1 MGKES
6 GNAHSHSTAKHR
18 STASSPMTVLA
29 ECRGRN
35 PQGTHRESLQR
46 CGWAEGFTSTLS
58 AIRGSCRL
66 QQKPPERRCAE
77 GPRGYHVPWQIS
89 HWTDIQRRWSHFT
102 PDMQNHQ
109 QTLLV
114 QEVLSIEFASI
125 FLVKSMFLKSQW
137 ASQQS
142 CSYAFWIKWE
152 DLLWLQHVLWQ
163 ILTEYSK
170 GFLNYLRTA

>member
-1 MGKES
+1 MVTPIQTALPSTDPQLLPPWLSWLDAEAGIHKEHTGK
-6 GNAHSHSTAKHR
+6 AFKDTAELKDSLLLWVPSVGAADSNKNHQKD
-18 STASSPMTVLA
+18 AVL
-29 ECRGRN
+29 G
-35 PQGTHRESLQR
+35 
-46 CGWAEGFTSTLS
+46 
-58 AIRGSCRL
+58 
-66 QQKPPERRCAE
+66 

-152 DLLWLQHVLWQ
+152 DLLWLQHVL
-163 ILTEYSK
+163 
-170 GFLNYLRTA
+170 